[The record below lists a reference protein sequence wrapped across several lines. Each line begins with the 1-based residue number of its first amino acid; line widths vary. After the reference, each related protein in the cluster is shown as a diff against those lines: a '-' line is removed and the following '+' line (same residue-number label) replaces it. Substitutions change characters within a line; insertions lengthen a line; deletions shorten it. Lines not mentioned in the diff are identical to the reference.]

1 MLFSYEYY
9 ENYFIVFILAF
20 FFMNIIL
27 ILSCSR
33 MFRNVQC
40 YGFYRR
46 PTFSPLLRF
55 LNFDIIAP
63 LQEHVK

>member
-1 MLFSYEYY
+1 
-9 ENYFIVFILAF
+9 
-20 FFMNIIL
+20 
-27 ILSCSR
+27 

-40 YGFYRR
+40 YGFYRP

-63 LQEHVK
+63 LQGHVKWHCQWNVNCGAPKREIEVIQNIKFSQIREI